1 MSTTLTVVRDPKTG
15 RFQRSEDAQAKALE
29 DQALK
34 KALGAVAK
42 AFLTGNAAVMQP
54 ASTGGPQK
62 PGTSWSNQGG
72 TSSALIARVTQNL
85 AQSFGRAP
93 EDLEL
98 ALAEQGLS
106 WGPPFPPGR
115 PLDPFWGYR
124 RPPRMWDF
132 AVGENVQLTP
142 RWDRTSFQTIKAVY
156 DAYDVAQ
163 IVVRHLINDVRS
175 LKYSFVAPE
184 GVTED
189 VSADIEQVREFF
201 KMPDKRQPFRQWLAE
216 WLQDVLRYDAGSLYI
231 RRNEAGEPIA
241 LEVVD
246 GTTLIPLIDFY
257 GRVAADEDDND
268 ATPGDDLFP
277 ANVTPAFLQIIEGLP
292 WVWLTSDD
300 ILYQPWNPLPNS
312 QYGLSPLESVLIS
325 ANTDLRFQWH
335 FLQYF
340 TEGSLPAGFMEAPP
354 DQSDP
359 DSLAEWQETWDAIML
374 GDQAQLRQIRFVPSG
389 SKFTP
394 AKNSDFDDKFPL
406 YLMRR
411 VCAAYGVTPNDLGF
425 TENVN
430 RATGDT
436 QVDVQF
442 RVGIVPLLRYVEDV
456 INLFIAQ
463 HLNLRACISIDDGR
477 EVEDRLVTAQANQIY
492 INTGVKSGDE
502 VRAELGLPIDKARP
516 MPRYI
521 MSPKGG
527 TAQPVITLDAAA
539 GKVDPETYGPDPSQK
554 EPPKPPE
561 PPTPPG
567 MIAQGSPPNEPD
579 GSPVEPPGNPGP
591 DDEDAVKSAYQVI
604 DALLDRL
611 GVSKDG
617 SGPGVT
623 GGTMSTGGPLD
634 IGAPDNTGGPG
645 VTRGFSNASTIT
657 GGISVDT
664 DIQGVDLLGPKV
676 KEDDDEDDEDAAKAL
691 LIRQWR
697 ENAKNRLRKGLRPRR
712 FDDAPSELQD
722 AIWAKLESASSMEEV
737 DRAFKETT
745 PNPKGRPGPWGHLE
759 QELTDYWEGPIALAV
774 AAGIVPLAVATAWL
788 HQREALAGMSQTP
801 EAFAEALSLN
811 DEPLKRTLTD
821 LYSDSWLPG
830 AKDAVSQVAHKPDLA
845 GTQAVDAVDW
855 PKWTPGDVPS
865 QESLQG
871 TGFESMLAQVDTWL
885 SEIDATTKRQI
896 AQALQDGIDEGLGAK
911 QVGQKIDAVLH
922 DPKRAQVI
930 ARTEVNRCMSQA
942 SIETYRQHG
951 IAQFDIVT
959 AWDPCPLCI
968 ANKDSG
974 PHPITD
980 VAAIPPSHVNCRCVP
995 VPALHPSQDEA
1006 DQPTAPGAQTI
1017 SEAVSN
1023 VPLGFVGDVDQTST
1037 RNAVGQSVSQ
1047 TTGGA

>member
-1 MSTTLTVVRDPKTG
+1 MPTLTVTRDPKTG

-124 RPPRMWDF
+124 RPPRLWDF

-142 RWDRTSFQTIKAVY
+142 RWDRTSFQTIKAIY

-175 LKYSFVAPE
+175 LEYTFEALE

-189 VSADIEQVREFF
+189 CSADIAKAREFF
-201 KMPDKRQPFRQWLAE
+201 RMPDKRQPFRQWLAE

-246 GTTLIPLIDFY
+246 GTTIIPLIDFY
-257 GRVAADEDDND
+257 GRVAADEDDED

-277 ANVTPAFLQIIEGLP
+277 GSVTPAFLQIIEGLP
-292 WVWLTSDD
+292 WVWLTQDD
-300 ILYQPWNPLPNS
+300 VIYQPWNPLPNS
-312 QYGLSPLESVLIS
+312 QYGLSPLEAVLIS

-442 RVGIVPLLRYVEDV
+442 RVGIVPLLRYCEDV
-456 INLFIAQ
+456 INLFITQ
-463 HLNLRACISIDDGR
+463 HLKLRARISIDDGR

-492 INTGVKSGDE
+492 VNTGVKSGDE
-502 VRAELGLPIDKARP
+502 VRAELGLPIDKMRP

-527 TAQPVITLDAAA
+527 TAQPIITLDSAA
-539 GKVDPETYGPDPSQK
+539 GKVDPETYGPDPSQT

-561 PPTPPG
+561 PPPSEGAPPTGIGGPPEGSPENPPG
-567 MIAQGSPPNEPD
+567 DA
-579 GSPVEPPGNPGP
+579 GP
-591 DDEDAVKSAYQVI
+591 DDAVKAAYEVI

-645 VTRGFSNASTIT
+645 VTRGFSNATTTT

-676 KEDDDEDDEDAAKAL
+676 KHDPEDEEDEDEAEKAL
-691 LIRQWR
+691 IVRQWR
-697 ENAKNRLRKGLRPRR
+697 ENAKNRLRKGLRPRI
-712 FDDAPSELQD
+712 FEDAPSELRE

-737 DRAFKETT
+737 DLAFKEGT

-759 QELTDYWEGPIALAV
+759 EDLTRYWAPLVAV
-774 AAGIVPLAVATAWL
+774 AVAEGVAPAVVAASWL

-821 LYSDSWLPG
+821 LYADSWLPG
-830 AKDAVSQVAHKPDLA
+830 IKDAVSQSKHRPEMPT
-845 GTQAVDAVDW
+845 TQAVDAVDW
-855 PKWTPGDVPS
+855 AKWKPGDVPS
-865 QESLQG
+865 QESLP
-871 TGFESMLAQVDTWL
+871 GFDSMLAQVDTWL
-885 SEIDATTKRQI
+885 SEIDDTTKREI
-896 AQALQDGIDEGLGAK
+896 AQALQDGVDQGLGSKAIADKIDEA
-911 QVGQKIDAVLH
+911 LH
-922 DPKRAQVI
+922 NPKRSMMI
-930 ARTEVNRCMSQA
+930 SRTEVNRAMSQA
-942 SIETYRQHG
+942 SIETYKAHG
-951 IAQFDIVT
+951 IAQWNLVT
-959 AWDPCPLCI
+959 ALDPCPKCLAI
-968 ANKDSG
+968 KAGN
-974 PHPITD
+974 PHSVAD
-980 VAAIPPSHVNCRCVP
+980 VGEMPPEHPNCRCCPAP
-995 VPALHPSQDEA
+995 V
-1006 DQPTAPGAQTI
+1006 
-1017 SEAVSN
+1017 
-1023 VPLGFVGDVDQTST
+1023 VG
-1037 RNAVGQSVSQ
+1037 
-1047 TTGGA
+1047 GGT